1 MLIYINYSD
10 VTSNI
15 EFDRN
20 SKRWPV
26 KYSHF
31 KCNGLEQ
38 KVVNCYHKI
47 SNNANDCKKNN
58 KYYYATT
65 SCESTNG
72 KCFVSS
78 DSNFHFY

>member
-15 EFDRN
+15 EFDSN
-20 SKRWPV
+20 LKGWPV

-38 KVVNCYHKI
+38 KVANCYHKI
-47 SNNANDCKKNN
+47 SNKDAEDCKKGNM
-58 KYYYATT
+58 YYYAAT
-65 SCESTNG
+65 SCEDTTG
-72 KCFVSS
+72 K
-78 DSNFHFY
+78 